1 MSVTVVAPMPA
12 ARDATDT
19 AVVTGE
25 PPQVA
30 HGAADVLR
38 EPIDR
43 EDSPR
48 FVEPLPG
55 CGHVAERLPCGGGRL
70 LGGKAVLH
78 ERLGF
83 ELDVRANL
91 AIEVVVC
98 AGSLSG

>member
-12 ARDATDT
+12 ASDATDT
-19 AVVTGE
+19 AVVTGNRRRLRS
-25 PPQVA
+25 
-30 HGAADVLR
+30 GAADVLR

-43 EDSPR
+43 EHSPR

-70 LGGKAVLH
+70 LGGKAVLD
-78 ERLGF
+78 ERVGF